1 VTLSV
6 IVEHESKKRH
16 PFKPPTFEPHPYR
29 GLCLA
34 VFWTWARHHLYPRR
48 WSDRTV
54 GKGDDARAAG
64 AARFQPRCQR
74 AKWWFPRRSS
84 WHCPGMGSRSRWPR
98 ESISYD
104 ADRRLLLVSRHP
116 HTDRDG
122 DRPRL

>member
-1 VTLSV
+1 MVTLSV

-34 VFWTWARHHLYPRR
+34 VFWTWAQHHLYPRR

-54 GKGDDARAAG
+54 GKGDDA
-64 AARFQPRCQR
+64 
-74 AKWWFPRRSS
+74 
-84 WHCPGMGSRSRWPR
+84 PGMGSRSRWPR

-104 ADRRLLLVSRHP
+104 ADRRLLLVSRHQ